1 MIRRKFQALVL
12 VLVMGLGGVS
22 AEFSAVQAAQKSSK
36 NAAENQ
42 ILKNGKSIGDVAM
55 PAGAEVDTEDS
66 IILGNGSNAY
76 GKILAKVKA
85 DQMKV
90 ADYFKDHMPQEGWG
104 LISEMQDDDILLTF
118 QKPTRVATIRI
129 ERGSKVKLTIMV
141 SPRN

>member
-1 MIRRKFQALVL
+1 MIRRKFQTLVL
-12 VLVMGLGGVS
+12 VLVMGLGGAS
-22 AEFSAVQAAQKSSK
+22 AGFSGVAAVQKSSK
-36 NAAENQ
+36 NAADTQ
-42 ILKNGKSIGDVAM
+42 LKNGQSIGDVSM
-55 PAGAEVDTEDS
+55 PAGAEVDTKDS
-66 IILGNGSNAY
+66 LILGNGANAF